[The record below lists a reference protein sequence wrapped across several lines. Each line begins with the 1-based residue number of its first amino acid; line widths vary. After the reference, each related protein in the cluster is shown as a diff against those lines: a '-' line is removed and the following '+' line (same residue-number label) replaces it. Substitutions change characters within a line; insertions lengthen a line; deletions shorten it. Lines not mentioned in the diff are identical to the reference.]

1 MAWPLH
7 VQACL
12 LQMLFTEK
20 SMKRGQG
27 GFTLVE
33 IAIVLVII
41 GLLLGGILKGQEM
54 ITQAKIK
61 NVIAD
66 ISGVSAAMYG
76 YQDRYRALPGDDKLA
91 TRWSGATAGNGDG
104 VIEGAYIAAATAE
117 SMLFWDHL
125 RRAGFISGGSGT
137 DSPFNAVNGKMGVQT
152 SDGTAPGGASFK
164 AGVLS
169 DGAVAPATPTV
180 FTSLLLCSANL
191 PDKIA
196 ISVDAQM
203 DDGDGKKGNV
213 RTAKQDSP
221 NPSSVKTAA
230 DAYVEDG
237 VSTYLICRQM

>member
-1 MAWPLH
+1 MAWPLRLQ
-7 VQACL
+7 VCL

-20 SMKRGQG
+20 NMKRGQG

-91 TRWSGATAGNGDG
+91 ARWTGATAGNGDG
-104 VIEGAYIAAATAE
+104 VVEGAYIGGAVE
-117 SMLFWDHL
+117 SMNFWDHL
-125 RRAGFISGGSGT
+125 RRAGFVSGGNGAT
-137 DSPFNAVNGKMGVQT
+137 NPFNAVNGKMGVQT

-169 DGAVAPATPTV
+169 DGAATPTV

-196 ISVDAQM
+196 ISIDAQM

-213 RTAKQDSP
+213 RAAKQDSP
-221 NPSSVKTAA
+221 NPASVKTAA
-230 DAYVEDG
+230 DTYVEDG
-237 VSTYLICRQM
+237 VSTFLVCRQM

>member
-1 MAWPLH
+1 
-7 VQACL
+7 
-12 LQMLFTEK
+12 
-20 SMKRGQG
+20 MKRMQG

-91 TRWSGATAGNGDG
+91 TRWSATPGNGDG
-104 VIEGAYIAAATAE
+104 VIEGAYTAAAPAE
-117 SMLFWDHL
+117 SVLFWDHL
-125 RRAGFISGGSGT
+125 RRAGFISGGSST
-137 DSPFNAVNGKMGVQT
+137 DNPFNAVNGKMGVQT

-169 DGAVAPATPTV
+169 DGAATPTV

-213 RTAKQDSP
+213 RGAKQDSP
-221 NPSSVKTAA
+221 NPTAVDTAA
-230 DAYVEDG
+230 DTYIEDG
-237 VSTYLICRQM
+237 VSTYMICRQM

>member
-1 MAWPLH
+1 
-7 VQACL
+7 
-12 LQMLFTEK
+12 
-20 SMKRGQG
+20 MKREQG

-66 ISGVSAAMYG
+66 VSGVSAAMYG
-76 YQDRYRALPGDDKLA
+76 YQDRYRALPGDDKNS
-91 TRWSGATAGNGDG
+91 TRWGLTPPGTAGDG

-117 SMLFWDHL
+117 TMLFWDHL
-125 RRAGFISGGSGT
+125 RRAGFVSGT
-137 DSPFNAVNGKMGVQT
+137 GGENPFNAVSGKMGVQT
-152 SDGTAPGGASFK
+152 SDGSTPGSVTFK

-169 DGAVAPATPTV
+169 DGATPATV

-213 RTAKQDSP
+213 RAMKQDSP
-221 NPSSVKTAA
+221 NPAA
-230 DAYVEDG
+230 IATSASTYTEDG
-237 VSTYLICRQM
+237 VSTYVVCRQM